1 MEIFC
6 YRSDAMKRI
15 LHHCSHAYTRYT
27 SGKISPEKAHSLC
40 LKFKDR
46 YEIERTVQQRFR
58 AKAKGQ
64 ANSQLVML
72 FEKESNIVFWWLLV
86 TPGKGLVDQM
96 EDLKDALGRKSRIE
110 FGGYELAIMPR
121 KGRKPSWTWRMTA
134 ENKEAWRE
142 RLQVAVRARND
153 DLMKQ
158 ALYSLKRT
166 QGFAESRRDAF
177 KLFNEAKGYWKK
189 KRRSDWPYGDI
200 FVGFHGR
207 HSKAITVDSSKITK
221 QTAKGY

>member
-1 MEIFC
+1 
-6 YRSDAMKRI
+6 MKRI
-15 LHHCSHAYTRYT
+15 LHHCSNAYTRYT

-40 LKFKDR
+40 LKLKDR

-121 KGRKPSWTWRMTA
+121 KDRKPSWTWRMTA

-142 RLQVAVRARND
+142 RLQVAVREYREYKLLKNNP
-153 DLMKQ
+153 KNNPPYSYPCCNFYCFFF
-158 ALYSLKRT
+158 LYSN
-166 QGFAESRRDAF
+166 FCC
-177 KLFNEAKGYWKK
+177 
-189 KRRSDWPYGDI
+189 PYCN
-200 FVGFHGR
+200 
-207 HSKAITVDSSKITK
+207 SYSCS
-221 QTAKGY
+221 Y

>member
-15 LHHCSHAYTRYT
+15 LHHCSNAYTRYT

-40 LKFKDR
+40 LKLKDR

-121 KGRKPSWTWRMTA
+121 KDRKPSWTWRMTA

-142 RLQVAVRARND
+142 RLQVAVREYREYKLLKNNP
-153 DLMKQ
+153 KNNPPYSYPCCNFYCFFF
-158 ALYSLKRT
+158 LYSN
-166 QGFAESRRDAF
+166 FCC
-177 KLFNEAKGYWKK
+177 
-189 KRRSDWPYGDI
+189 PYCN
-200 FVGFHGR
+200 
-207 HSKAITVDSSKITK
+207 SYSCS
-221 QTAKGY
+221 Y